1 MGWEDP
7 AWSLRPL
14 PSGTDLPVGKKGEWD
29 QGKPWRKQKTS
40 EGLAWMELCTPG
52 WEKEAL
58 DGEQSRG
65 SSGPAQ
71 QLLHPAPLAPEPLS
85 LPQSVPS
92 PASSLAEER
101 QQPRDP
107 SLWES
112 RGLHVTLPK
121 GNQKRH
127 VRTERNPTAGTGSC
141 KQTPRADGSDSRRVG
156 QERGSQPQPEPGPS
170 PQANQTAGGGDGA
183 GWIWSEDAGKSSGK
197 ESEAAH
203 SLPHHGQAR

>member
-1 MGWEDP
+1 
-7 AWSLRPL
+7 
-14 PSGTDLPVGKKGEWD
+14 
-29 QGKPWRKQKTS
+29 
-40 EGLAWMELCTPG
+40 MELCTPG

-58 DGEQSRG
+58 DGERSRG

-71 QLLHPAPLAPEPLS
+71 QLLPPAPLAPEPLS
-85 LPQSVPS
+85 LPQSAPS
-92 PASSLAEER
+92 PACSWQRKDNNPGTFPQST
-101 QQPRDP
+101 DP

-121 GNQKRH
+121 GNRKRH

-183 GWIWSEDAGKSSGK
+183 GWIWSEDVGKSSGK

-203 SLPHHGQAR
+203 SLPHHGRAR